1 MLTTWKKKSVNTLK
15 PLYIK
20 VYSGETDDSSMK
32 WKDKTIISTRKKK
45 KLLKNKCFGDYK
57 QGALLL
63 ILVGCVQCWKN
74 IKAFHVGKICWKG

>member
-45 KLLKNKCFGDYK
+45 NY
-57 QGALLL
+57 
-63 ILVGCVQCWKN
+63 
-74 IKAFHVGKICWKG
+74 